1 MRENYLSNLSKNK
14 VTVLIIA
21 MLLVVMLVSGCGGP
35 EIAETGDT
43 VKVHYT
49 GRLQDGTV
57 FDRSVGSDPL
67 EFTLGQRQMIP
78 GFEQAVIG
86 MKVGESKTVTI
97 PVDEAYGPRRDD
109 MIVETERSEL
119 PENIDPQ
126 IGMQLQMTQSGGS
139 TIVVT
144 IIDVSET
151 TITIDANHALAGHDL
166 IFDIELVEIEKSQ
179 SEQTVSDLTSTPL
192 GQALVNGLPTLAEFG
207 SSTCVPCKQMK
218 PILLE
223 LSREYEGKLNVVI
236 VEVYEQ
242 KDLAEQYKIMA
253 IPTQIFYNNE
263 GQEITRHIGFFAKE
277 DISTQLQGMGI
288 E

>member
-1 MRENYLSNLSKNK
+1 MSNLSKNK
-14 VTVLIIA
+14 VTALIIA
-21 MLLVVMLVSGCGGP
+21 MLLVVMLVSGCGGS

-57 FDRSVGSDPL
+57 FDRSVGSEPL

-86 MKVGESKTVTI
+86 MKIGESKTVTI

-119 PENIDPQ
+119 SESINPQ

-139 TIVVT
+139 IIVVT

-179 SEQTVSDLTSTPL
+179 SGQTVSDLTSTPL
-192 GQALVNGLPTLAEFG
+192 GQALDNGLPTIAEFG
-207 SSTCVPCKQMK
+207 SSKCVPCKMMK
-218 PILLE
+218 PVLE
-223 LSREYEGKLNVVI
+223 NLTIIFEGELNVVI
-236 VEVYEQ
+236 IEVYEQ
-242 KDLAEQYKIMA
+242 MSLARGYKIMS
-253 IPTQIFYNNE
+253 IPTQVIFDEN
-263 GQEITRHIGFFAKE
+263 GQEITRHIGYWPMEEILAELEQVGVK
-277 DISTQLQGMGI
+277 
-288 E
+288 

>member
-1 MRENYLSNLSKNK
+1 MSNLSKNK
-14 VTVLIIA
+14 VAALIIA

-57 FDRSVGSDPL
+57 FDRSVGSEPL
-67 EFTLGQRQMIP
+67 GFTLGQRQMIP

-119 PENIDPQ
+119 SESINPQ

-139 TIVVT
+139 IIVGT

-179 SEQTVSDLTSTPL
+179 SGQTVSDLTSTPL
-192 GQALVNGLPTLAEFG
+192 GQALDNGLPTIAEFG
-207 SSTCVPCKQMK
+207 SNKCVPCKMMK
-218 PILLE
+218 PLLE
-223 LSREYEGKLNVVI
+223 NLAIIFEGELNVVI
-236 VEVYEQ
+236 IEVYERMS
-242 KDLAEQYKIMA
+242 LARKYQIMS
-253 IPTQIFYNNE
+253 IPTQIIFDDN
-263 GQEITRHIGFFAKE
+263 GQEITRHIGYWSMEEILVELERIGVK
-277 DISTQLQGMGI
+277 
-288 E
+288 

>member
-1 MRENYLSNLSKNK
+1 MSNFFENK
-14 VTVLIIA
+14 VTALIIA

-57 FDRSVGSDPL
+57 FDRSVGSEPL

-97 PVDEAYGPRRDD
+97 PVDEAYGSRRDD
-109 MIVETERSEL
+109 MIVKTERSEL
-119 PENIDPQ
+119 LESIDPQ

-139 TIVVT
+139 IIIVT

-166 IFDIELVEIEKSQ
+166 IFDIKLAEIEKSQ
-179 SEQTVSDLTSTPL
+179 SGQTVSDLTSTPL
-192 GQALVNGLPTLAEFG
+192 GQALGNGLPTLAEFG
-207 SSTCVPCKQMK
+207 SNKCVPCKMMK
-218 PILLE
+218 PLLE
-223 LSREYEGKLNVVI
+223 NLAIIFEGELNVVI
-236 VEVYEQ
+236 IEVYERMS
-242 KDLAEQYKIMA
+242 LARKYQIMS
-253 IPTQIFYNNE
+253 IPTQIIFDDN
-263 GQEITRHIGFFAKE
+263 GQEITRHIGYWSMEEILAELGRIGVK
-277 DISTQLQGMGI
+277 
-288 E
+288 